1 MEGSR
6 RLYRGWQQ
14 IVIKGQR
21 RLVKMH
27 VGAYSISSC
36 HIHSGDI
43 PHQIEPHGSH
53 QPITGLRPGDFPGL
67 TINQWEALDVARTVI
82 TEGQWEREPSLMLA
96 PKLGAWVKSLS
107 ETPLWCGV
115 RKAKGGNKQQGSL
128 CLFGC
133 GKASDRTIN
142 GIEVLLKRYWTWG
155 PISGYN
161 IEKRVS
167 WGSIC
172 SSTKSCLFL
181 IEDNFSLMI
190 S

>member
-1 MEGSR
+1 MHFQPRLQSWPDDPSDITHRDVKHLVTSWMEGSR

-21 RLVKMH
+21 RLVKPH

-43 PHQIEPHGSH
+43 PHQTEPHGSH
-53 QPITGLRPGDFPGL
+53 QPITGLRPGHFPGL

-107 ETPLWCGV
+107 ETLLRCGV
-115 RKAKGGNKQQGSL
+115 GKAREGNKEVCV
-128 CLFGC
+128 CLDV
-133 GKASDRTIN
+133 GKPPTGR
-142 GIEVLLKRYWTWG
+142 
-155 PISGYN
+155 
-161 IEKRVS
+161 
-167 WGSIC
+167 
-172 SSTKSCLFL
+172 
-181 IEDNFSLMI
+181 
-190 S
+190 